1 MKRNKFDVDYALDT
15 VDLRF
20 SNYTPSTDAL
30 EFFNL
35 IRIFMGED
43 FEVPNPKFHYFIV
56 DMLYGNVT
64 KEQFP
69 YPKDL
74 QDVIMVTSSQV
85 GILASRGTSKSTIVT
100 LFYPIVAAIKG
111 SLPATGPLSH
121 ILILSDSQQGGSRDQ
136 ARLMGN
142 AFEKSLFAKQWFE
155 SYRPTETE
163 IELVRKGNEPIEKR
177 HMLIKFKGA
186 SSGGIRSGSRNF
198 VTGDRYGLILC
209 DDVIKNEAD
218 ARSETIMGNV
228 VTALT
233 SDAKNAMRAKN
244 TQFVIINTP
253 FHKKDPVYSMI
264 ESGGFTPLV
273 IPICKEINPDL
284 KKSEFIGAWEDMHDY
299 YSVMNRYL
307 DAVAT
312 HSTRQFN
319 QELMLRV
326 SNEEDRLVT
335 DDMIQWYDRPMLMKM
350 LDGYSLYITTDFT
363 TTGNSLSDYSAISVW
378 AVSNNF
384 DYYLLD
390 MSVKKLEL
398 EDQYNTLFRMVAVW
412 GKNNRAIDV
421 GVEIDGQ
428 QGAHVFALKQKMLM
442 TNRYFNFARQV
453 GSKGTSIGIRS
464 GSSGNKHERFRYIV
478 PQFQNGKI
486 YFPNQLKD
494 TADMKEALKQLKG
507 VTVTGFTY
515 NDDFCDTISQLALVD
530 IIPGTGTDLNKA
542 LEANDMQM
550 DMGFIWDG
558 DPTEDKEEKLGGSTI
573 F

>member
-1 MKRNKFDVDYALDT
+1 
-15 VDLRF
+15 
-20 SNYTPSTDAL
+20 
-30 EFFNL
+30 
-35 IRIFMGED
+35 
-43 FEVPNPKFHYFIV
+43 
-56 DMLYGNVT
+56 
-64 KEQFP
+64 
-69 YPKDL
+69 
-74 QDVIMVTSSQV
+74 
-85 GILASRGTSKSTIVT
+85 
-100 LFYPIVAAIKG
+100 
-111 SLPATGPLSH
+111 
-121 ILILSDSQQGGSRDQ
+121 
-136 ARLMGN
+136 MGN
-142 AFEKSLFAKQWFE
+142 SFEKSVFAKQWFE
-155 SYRPTETE
+155 SVRSTETE
-163 IELVRKGNEPIEKR
+163 IELIRKGSEPIEKR

-198 VTGDRYGLILC
+198 VTGDRYALLIA
-209 DDVIKNEAD
+209 DDTIKNEAD
-218 ARSETIMGNV
+218 ARSETIMGNI

-253 FHKKDPVYSMI
+253 FHKKDPIYTMI

-273 IPICKEINPDL
+273 IPICKEISKDL

-335 DDMIQWYDRPMLMKM
+335 EEMLQWYDRPMLMKM

-363 TTGNSLSDYSAISVW
+363 TTGNALSDYSAISVW
-378 AVSNNF
+378 AVSSNF

-390 MSVKKLEL
+390 LSLKKLEL
-398 EDQYNTLFRMVAVW
+398 EEQYNTVFRMVAVW
-412 GKNNRAIDV
+412 GKNNRSIDV
-421 GVEIDGQ
+421 GVEVDGQ
-428 QGAHVFALKQKMLM
+428 QGAHVYSLKQKMLM

-453 GSKGTSIGIRS
+453 GSKGTAVGIRS

-486 YFPNQLKD
+486 YFPTQLKD
-494 TADMKEALKQLKG
+494 TPDMKEALKQLKG

-515 NDDFCDTISQLALVD
+515 NDDFCDTISQLALID
-530 IIPGTGTDLNKA
+530 IIPGTGGDLSKGLDSN
-542 LEANDMQM
+542 EIQM
-550 DMGFIWDG
+550 DMSYIWDK
-558 DPTEDKEEKLGGSTI
+558 DVTDEDDDVKAGSTI

>member
-1 MKRNKFDVDYALDT
+1 
-15 VDLRF
+15 
-20 SNYTPSTDAL
+20 
-30 EFFNL
+30 
-35 IRIFMGED
+35 
-43 FEVPNPKFHYFIV
+43 
-56 DMLYGNVT
+56 
-64 KEQFP
+64 
-69 YPKDL
+69 
-74 QDVIMVTSSQV
+74 
-85 GILASRGTSKSTIVT
+85 
-100 LFYPIVAAIKG
+100 
-111 SLPATGPLSH
+111 
-121 ILILSDSQQGGSRDQ
+121 
-136 ARLMGN
+136 
-142 AFEKSLFAKQWFE
+142 
-155 SYRPTETE
+155 
-163 IELVRKGNEPIEKR
+163 
-177 HMLIKFKGA
+177 
-186 SSGGIRSGSRNF
+186 
-198 VTGDRYGLILC
+198 
-209 DDVIKNEAD
+209 
-218 ARSETIMGNV
+218 
-228 VTALT
+228 
-233 SDAKNAMRAKN
+233 
-244 TQFVIINTP
+244 
-253 FHKKDPVYSMI
+253 
-264 ESGGFTPLV
+264 
-273 IPICKEINPDL
+273 
-284 KKSEFIGAWEDMHDY
+284 
-299 YSVMNRYL
+299 
-307 DAVAT
+307 
-312 HSTRQFN
+312 
-319 QELMLRV
+319 
-326 SNEEDRLVT
+326 
-335 DDMIQWYDRPMLMKM
+335 MIQWYDRPMLMKM

-542 LEANDMQM
+542 LESNDMQM